1 MSCKAYSSYTV
12 ERLLEQNGA
21 CVTADYQ
28 AQADGSVSVINSAR
42 FVCLL
47 AIPDET
53 VSAVIITD
61 LARELAV
68 ES

>member
-1 MSCKAYSSYTV
+1 MEK
-12 ERLLEQNGA
+12 LLEQNGA
-21 CVTADYQ
+21 CVTADYE

-47 AIPDET
+47 AVPDEQ
-53 VSAVIITD
+53 VSAVIIAD